1 MKTFHAWPLCELGST
16 FLSWPYQ
23 TASARPGPP
32 ALIHGNTFT
41 ASPVVVEASLTCA
54 GVVQLVHPLAA
65 LAALTKTCRRLGVL
79 LLMHQTRTRLRALS
93 IESTEK
99 RVSGEP
105 VGVSA
110 ILMSFVRSCP
120 VPVASRKCNVPVAS
134 GVPMLRKMPFDP
146 QLFVVQPAAW
156 KTLPVT

>member
-1 MKTFHAWPLCELGST
+1 MGCGVTLTKVFVGAAPVTPPAVLVGNTTWDMKTFQAWPFCELGST

-41 ASPVVVEASLTCA
+41 ASPVVVEASLTCT

-65 LAALTKTCRRLGVL
+65 LAALTKTCRWLGVL
-79 LLMHQTRTRLRALS
+79 LLIHQTRTRLRALS

-110 ILMSFVRSCP
+110 ILMSLVRSC
-120 VPVASRKCNVPVAS
+120 
-134 GVPMLRKMPFDP
+134 
-146 QLFVVQPAAW
+146 
-156 KTLPVT
+156 